1 MASHSRR
8 PSPRLFHTRTG
19 WLCVSAIT
27 LGATITACDP
37 PARRRDAGPLGD
49 TMRPSGG
56 ADEDRDGIPDEFEG
70 RTANRDTDADGTP
83 DYLDADSD
91 GDGIFDLYESGNP
104 GGAPSDSDSD
114 GMADFIDLDSDGNGI
129 PDASEGMNDTDGDG
143 RNDVSDLDDD
153 GDIARDV
160 IEIGP
165 NASSPRDTDGDGAPD
180 FRDTDSDG
188 DTILDALEGESTD
201 TNRDMIVDRID
212 RDSDGDTI
220 PDSVEA
226 GDADPSTLPVDTDGD
241 GDFDFRDADSDADGL
256 SDAAEAAATTSPTN
270 ADSDGDGVSD
280 LVEVSSGTNPLDGA
294 DSPRTRGDFVFLE
307 PFMRLAVPRRDTLD
321 FATNIRQADVYFL
334 MDTTGSMG
342 GSVASLRASLA
353 AFIPEVRA
361 AIPDVWIGSGHFKDY
376 PVSPYGSGGDF
387 AYGNCGNVTADSAAA
402 VGALGCFSVSGGND
416 GPESHTA
423 ALWAVA
429 TGSGLPGN
437 SASRAAAS
445 CPAGTFGYPCFRS
458 TAVPIVV
465 LISDITAHNGPGGTE
480 AYNDGAI
487 GGHAPTYPE
496 AIAALNARNIRVIGI
511 GQGAGG
517 AGDLQSFAR
526 DTGSVDAGGAP
537 LYSTWSGGTIGATVL
552 AQIETLA
559 AQTRLDISIRYT
571 DDASDAVDS
580 FASFVDHI
588 EANTAGDM
596 TRGCVARA
604 AEDTNADGYLDTFR
618 GVTAGQRVC
627 FDIVVKDNT
636 TVMPTLVPQLF
647 RGTIN
652 VIGDGFTPL
661 DERDVFFLVP
671 PTIRDPGDPI

>member
-1 MASHSRR
+1 MASPSRR
-8 PSPRLFHTRTG
+8 PSPRLLNTRAG
-19 WLCVSAIT
+19 WLCVSAIA

-37 PARRRDAGPLGD
+37 PARRRDAGPGGD

-104 GGAPSDSDSD
+104 GGEPVDSD
-114 GMADFIDLDSDGNGI
+114 GDGMDDFVDLDSDGNGI

-143 RNDVSDLDDD
+143 RNDASDLDDD
-153 GDIARDV
+153 GDLASDL
-160 IEIGP
+160 IEVGP
-165 NASSPRDTDGDGAPD
+165 SAATPLDTDGDGTPD

-188 DTILDALEGESTD
+188 DTISDTVEGASVDTD
-201 TNRDMIVDRID
+201 RDMIFDRID
-212 RDSDGDTI
+212 PDSDNDTLT
-220 PDSVEA
+220 DTVEA
-226 GDADPSTLPVDTDGD
+226 GDADPTTLPIDTDGD

-256 SDAAEAAATTSPTN
+256 SDAAESAAGSSPTN

-307 PFMRLAVPRRDTLD
+307 PFMGPAEPRRDTLD

-342 GSVASLRASLA
+342 SSVASLRTSLA

-387 AYGNCGNVTADSAAA
+387 AYRNCGNVTADDAAA

-423 ALWAVA
+423 ALWAIA
-429 TGSGLPGN
+429 TGSGLAGN
-437 SASRAAAS
+437 SASGTAAS
-445 CPAGTFGYPCFRS
+445 CAAGTFGYPCFRA

-465 LISDITAHNGPGGTE
+465 LISDVTAHNGPGGTN
-480 AYNDGAI
+480 AYNDAAL

-496 AIAALNARNIRVIGI
+496 AIAALNERNIRVIGI

-552 AQIETLA
+552 AQIQTLA
-559 AQTRLDISIRYT
+559 AQTRLDISIRFT
-571 DDASDAVDS
+571 DDPSDAVDS

-588 EANTAGDM
+588 EANTAGDS

-604 AEDTNADGYLDTFR
+604 AEDTNGDGYLDTFR
-618 GVTAGQRVC
+618 GVTAGARVC
-627 FDIVVKDNT
+627 FDIIVKDNI
-636 TVMPTLVPQLF
+636 TVMPTLEPQLF
-647 RGTIN
+647 RGTID

-661 DERDVFFLVP
+661 DNRDVFFLVP